1 MAEESGWWED
11 CHPLEFRRQFRIN
24 RSTFNLICDKI
35 PPYTVTKR
43 KATTKDLR
51 RNVAACI
58 WRLASGQP
66 SSVMNEKFG
75 LTRQQWHDSCRKFVK
90 NIMMD
95 KYVKWPDAVEMYRD
109 IQLTKRGSGSYSTA
123 LQAVVNHK
131 GIFQDVFIGG
141 PGSLPDYAVY
151 QSSTLCKEKVESLE
165 GVWIVGNRKI
175 PLVEKVLVPYTNYSN
190 LTQTQRTFD
199 TQLYEI
205 ESVAREVCLML
216 LNGADLLNLEVMKNA
231 VLVCCILHNIC
242 ETNDDWMDPE
252 WRLNLEDNCYIPNPA
267 VVSASASH
275 KRDAIA
281 ESLAQKLAVN
291 LEFHM

>member
-1 MAEESGWWED
+1 
-11 CHPLEFRRQFRIN
+11 
-24 RSTFNLICDKI
+24 
-35 PPYTVTKR
+35 
-43 KATTKDLR
+43 
-51 RNVAACI
+51 
-58 WRLASGQP
+58 
-66 SSVMNEKFG
+66 MNEKFG

-95 KYVKWPDAVEMYRD
+95 KYVKWPDAVEMVEIMTEFERISRIQNVVGSMNTTRVQIIQPNSNFHGNAGQYRD

-281 ESLAQKLAVN
+281 ESLARKLAVN